1 MDNINK
7 WKFQNNNIKKI
18 INIQSGFN
26 YILNNDLAFLKS
38 LKFSIILLIINIIF
52 TPNILSKFITS
63 MLTIFIFLFEL
74 LNTIIELIVDRVG
87 LDFNI
92 MSKYIK
98 DMSSLMVFLYISCYI
113 FFIIF
118 IIKYS
123 YISYKK
129 WKINNKNKNLKD
141 YILYT
146 FSV

>member
-87 LDFNI
+87 LDF
-92 MSKYIK
+92 
-98 DMSSLMVFLYISCYI
+98 
-113 FFIIF
+113 
-118 IIKYS
+118 
-123 YISYKK
+123 
-129 WKINNKNKNLKD
+129 
-141 YILYT
+141 
-146 FSV
+146 